1 MTITISL
8 LSRGPC
14 IYRPIQ
20 RKYGEYDHK
29 LLDRLGSGE
38 IARTICSCAYHKRG
52 GSSYVI
58 GVAFAPNH
66 ASRSHLS
73 FPPYRLSF
81 LGQFAFQLINT
92 SLSVLSLSF
101 PLSLQVGERPPP
113 QSNRPDESFPYSSL
127 VRSLLSLSPPL
138 PFFSFPF
145 SSFAPLF
152 TLYQCSTR
160 LLGIPD
166 GVPAHATGSP
176 ATLDFVLWNPNT
188 LVWSAFLGPVHG
200 ATVGNPWTKAR
211 PSSRYGTGYVK
222 HCSSTSSRGT
232 ERRGSCDGNNND

>member
-58 GVAFAPNH
+58 GVAFVPNH
-66 ASRSHLS
+66 ASPLQSSLSRSYSL
-73 FPPYRLSF
+73 L

-92 SLSVLSLSF
+92 SLSVLSLFLFLPLRWRETTAAIESPRRIVSLFHFSPLSSF
-101 PLSLQVGERPPP
+101 PL
-113 QSNRPDESFPYSSL
+113 
-127 VRSLLSLSPPL
+127 PL
-138 PFFSFPF
+138 PVPLFFLF
-145 SSFAPLF
+145 FAPLF

-200 ATVGNPWTKAR
+200 ATVGNPWTKAF
-211 PSSRYGTGYVK
+211 PAASSRYETGYVK

-232 ERRGSCDGNNND
+232 SRKLRR

>member
-101 PLSLQVGERPPP
+101 PLSLSWRETTAAI
-113 QSNRPDESFPYSSL
+113 ESPRRIVSLFLSRSLSSL
-127 VRSLLSLSPPL
+127 PLPSSPLLFFSLLFLRSSFYSLSVQHAA
-138 PFFSFPF
+138 SWNSGRR
-145 SSFAPLF
+145 SSARHRITGHSRFRALEPKHARVV
-152 TLYQCSTR
+152 R
-160 LLGIPD
+160 LSW
-166 GVPAHATGSP
+166 TSP
-176 ATLDFVLWNPNT
+176 RCNRGESVDQGK
-188 LVWSAFLGPVHG
+188 AFLPLRNRVCKTLFLDEFKRNG
-200 ATVGNPWTKAR
+200 T
-211 PSSRYGTGYVK
+211 SRK
-222 HCSSTSSRGT
+222 L
-232 ERRGSCDGNNND
+232 RR

>member
-101 PLSLQVGERPPP
+101 PLSLYRLARDHRR
-113 QSNRPDESFPYSSL
+113 NRIAQTNRFLIPLSFALFSPSPLLSPSFLFPSL
-127 VRSLLSLSPPL
+127 PSLLFLLFISAARGFLEFRTAFQRTPPDHRPLSISCSGTQTRSCGPPFLDQSTVQPWGIRGPRQGL
-138 PFFSFPF
+138 P
-145 SSFAPLF
+145 
-152 TLYQCSTR
+152 
-160 LLGIPD
+160 
-166 GVPAHATGSP
+166 P
-176 ATLDFVLWNPNT
+176 ATEP
-188 LVWSAFLGPVHG
+188 GM
-200 ATVGNPWTKAR
+200 
-211 PSSRYGTGYVK
+211 
-222 HCSSTSSRGT
+222 
-232 ERRGSCDGNNND
+232 

>member
-58 GVAFAPNH
+58 GVAFVPNH
-66 ASRSHLS
+66 ASRSQSSLSHLGS
-73 FPPYRLSF
+73 L

-92 SLSVLSLSF
+92 SLSVLSFSLSLSTRDHRRNRIAQTNRFLIPLLSRSLSF
-101 PLSLQVGERPPP
+101 FFPPLSLSSV
-113 QSNRPDESFPYSSL
+113 SFLSPFLRSSFY
-127 VRSLLSLSPPL
+127 SLSVQHAASWNSGRRSSARHRITGHSRFRALEPKHARVVRLSWTSPRCNRGESVDQGLPRGFLPL
-138 PFFSFPF
+138 RNRVCKT
-145 SSFAPLF
+145 LF
-152 TLYQCSTR
+152 
-160 LLGIPD
+160 
-166 GVPAHATGSP
+166 
-176 ATLDFVLWNPNT
+176 LDEFKRNGT
-188 LVWSAFLGPVHG
+188 
-200 ATVGNPWTKAR
+200 
-211 PSSRYGTGYVK
+211 SRK
-222 HCSSTSSRGT
+222 L
-232 ERRGSCDGNNND
+232 RR

>member
-58 GVAFAPNH
+58 GVAFVPNH
-66 ASRSHLS
+66 VSPLQSSLSRSYSL
-73 FPPYRLSF
+73 L

-92 SLSVLSLSF
+92 SLSVLSLS
-101 PLSLQVGERPPP
+101 LSFFFFLYVCERPPP
-113 QSNRPDESFPYSSL
+113 QSNRPDESFPYST
-127 VRSLLSLSPPL
+127 SLLSLLSPSL
-138 PFFSFPF
+138 SQFLSFSFSSLLFLLFISAARGFLEFRTAFQRTPPDHRPLSISCSGTQTRSCGPPF
-145 SSFAPLF
+145 LD
-152 TLYQCSTR
+152 QSTVQPWGIRGPRPSPR
-160 LLGIPD
+160 LP
-166 GVPAHATGSP
+166 P
-176 ATLDFVLWNPNT
+176 ATEP
-188 LVWSAFLGPVHG
+188 GM
-200 ATVGNPWTKAR
+200 
-211 PSSRYGTGYVK
+211 
-222 HCSSTSSRGT
+222 
-232 ERRGSCDGNNND
+232 

>member
-73 FPPYRLSF
+73 FPPSHRLSF

-92 SLSVLSLSF
+92 SLSVLSL
-101 PLSLQVGERPPP
+101 PLSSRLARDHRR
-113 QSNRPDESFPYSSL
+113 NRIDQTNRFLIPLFSSL
-127 VRSLLSLSPPL
+127 VRSLLSLSPSFLFPSLPSLLFLLFISAARGFLEFRTAFQRTPPDHRPL
-138 PFFSFPF
+138 SISCSGTQTRSCGPPFLDQSTTVQPWGIRGPRQGLPRGFL
-145 SSFAPLF
+145 PLRNRVCK
-152 TLYQCSTR
+152 TLF
-160 LLGIPD
+160 
-166 GVPAHATGSP
+166 
-176 ATLDFVLWNPNT
+176 LDEFKRNGT
-188 LVWSAFLGPVHG
+188 
-200 ATVGNPWTKAR
+200 
-211 PSSRYGTGYVK
+211 SRK
-222 HCSSTSSRGT
+222 L
-232 ERRGSCDGNNND
+232 RR